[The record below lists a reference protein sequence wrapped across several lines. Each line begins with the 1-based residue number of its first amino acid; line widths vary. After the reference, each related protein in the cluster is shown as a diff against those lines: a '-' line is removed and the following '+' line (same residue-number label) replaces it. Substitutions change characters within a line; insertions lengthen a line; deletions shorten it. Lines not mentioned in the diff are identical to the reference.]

1 MSKFSDKVKVFWM
14 FNFRNP
20 VARKGEHGGFKWV
33 FKRFWL
39 EISTLSGNFKA
50 RFTAAEH
57 PYAYLLSGKDDTNI
71 EGFAQTLYTVGMLLT
86 TDQTFVDDIRKA
98 LLRYEKRLI
107 REVKEDEGEEL
118 AAVKEVQAIQNL
130 VELPKKERK
139 VRERDINGRFKKTAA
154 KIIEDDLR
162 KEN

>member
-1 MSKFSDKVKVFWM
+1 M

-20 VARKGEHGGFKWV
+20 VVRKGERRGFKWV
-33 FKRFWL
+33 FRRFWF
-39 EISTLSGNFKA
+39 EFRTLSGNFKA

-57 PYAYLLSGKDDTNI
+57 PYAYLLSGKEDDNI

-86 TDQTFVDDIRKA
+86 TDQIFVDDIRKA

-139 VRERDINGRFKKTAA
+139 ARERDINGRFKKTAA